1 MMVNQKKK
9 SACSY
14 RYYSHVLTLSSL
26 DLSFPT
32 HTHMLEMD
40 GESERGNERE
50 KEQTVEPGKAGYKT
64 NPDSCLQRQS
74 GVHMAHLHRVRRQ
87 ERIVSCP
94 KTGRENLD
102 TRLTQ
107 IKLDWINPPS
117 KRHKFGFCVVTTL
130 PQPHHSSASPSP
142 FPLFFHILTI
152 KSMEDFVFP

>member
-1 MMVNQKKK
+1 M
-9 SACSY
+9 CSF
-14 RYYSHVLTLSSL
+14 SSLFPHSQDLSSL
-26 DLSFPT
+26 CCPLSGTFLHRSHTQYLPNIFTYLHYINKNSQYDGQSKKAHAHTGIIVTCSHSVPLSLSLST
-32 HTHMLEMD
+32 HILEMD
-40 GESERGNERE
+40 GGSERGNERE

-107 IKLDWINPPS
+107 IKLD
-117 KRHKFGFCVVTTL
+117 
-130 PQPHHSSASPSP
+130 
-142 FPLFFHILTI
+142 
-152 KSMEDFVFP
+152 